1 MWAWIH
7 IHTDTHPLD
16 ILNPNGCTQI
26 WLPALVM
33 RDGLHI
39 LEVWDLVSEFLHK
52 LRGTE
57 MILEPDYSF

>member
-1 MWAWIH
+1 MW
-7 IHTDTHPLD
+7 P
-16 ILNPNGCTQI
+16 
-26 WLPALVM
+26 PALVM

-57 MILEPDYSF
+57 MILEQITVSDP